1 MRLLR
6 GRFKGKGAVGGM
18 SPFPVADSPETTP
31 PGLGSKTSSQLEQK
45 FLYEIGEERE
55 IMEKKLNE
63 VVVID
68 GVRTAFGKAGEKGI
82 FWKTRADD
90 LAVALLRAL
99 IERNPELRPD
109 MIEDSI
115 WGVTNQVKEQ
125 GGTLGRSVPMLAD
138 LGWEVPGCSIDRMCA
153 SGLTAIG
160 FGVGYLATGMADCLL
175 TGGVEHMGH
184 VPMGFMRDPHPRAE
198 EVMGGPSAFNMGM
211 TAENIHDRF
220 PEFTRE
226 KADQYALSSQQK
238 ANRAI
243 QAGKMKQMIVPIE
256 VERTDGSRVVVDK
269 DQQPR
274 PETSMESLAGLK
286 AVFKE
291 NGRVTAGNASGLNDG
306 AGIVL
311 LMSEK
316 QAEALGLEPKMRWVA
331 SAVAAV
337 DPTIMGTAPVPAT
350 LKALDKAGL
359 TMGDLDI
366 IEINEAFAVQA
377 LYCLDRLGL
386 AEDDP
391 RVNTWGGSLAYGH
404 PLAASGPRLVTFLM
418 NLFKEKPG
426 ARYGLTTMCVGRG
439 QGYSIIWENM
449 QR

>member
-1 MRLLR
+1 M
-6 GRFKGKGAVGGM
+6 
-18 SPFPVADSPETTP
+18 
-31 PGLGSKTSSQLEQK
+31 
-45 FLYEIGEERE
+45 
-55 IMEKKLNE
+55 
-63 VVVID
+63 D
-68 GVRTAFGKAGEKGI
+68 GVRTAFGKAGEKGV

-90 LAVALLRAL
+90 LAVAVAKAL
-99 IERNPELRPD
+99 IQRNPKIKPN

-125 GGTLGRSVPMLAD
+125 GGTLGRAVPMLAEW
-138 LGWEVPGCSIDRMCA
+138 GWELPGCSIDRMCA
-153 SGLTAIG
+153 GGLTAIG
-160 FGVGYLATGMADCLL
+160 FGVGYIATGMADCLL

-184 VPMGFMRDPHPRAE
+184 LPMGFMRDPHPRLQ

-226 KADQYALSSQQK
+226 MADRYALLSQQK
-238 ANRAI
+238 AHRAI

-256 VERTDGSRVVVDK
+256 IEESDGSRVVIET

-274 PETSMESLAGLK
+274 PDTNMKSLSGLK
-286 AVFKE
+286 PAFRE

-306 AGIVL
+306 AAAVF
-311 LMSEK
+311 LMSGK
-316 QAEALGLEPKMRWVA
+316 KAEVLGLEPKMRWVS

-350 LKALDKAGL
+350 LKALEKAGL
-359 TMGDLDI
+359 AMDDLDI
-366 IEINEAFAVQA
+366 IEMNEAFAVQV

-386 AEDDP
+386 DADDP
-391 RVNTWGGSLAYGH
+391 RVNIWGGSLAFGH

-418 NLFKEKPG
+418 NLFKENG
-426 ARYGLTTMCVGRG
+426 HARYGLTTMCVGRG
-439 QGYSIIWENM
+439 QGYAMIWENM
-449 QR
+449 QTRDSAP

>member
-1 MRLLR
+1 
-6 GRFKGKGAVGGM
+6 
-18 SPFPVADSPETTP
+18 
-31 PGLGSKTSSQLEQK
+31 
-45 FLYEIGEERE
+45 
-55 IMEKKLNE
+55 MEKKLNE

-82 FWKTRADD
+82 FWTTRADD
-90 LAVALLRAL
+90 LAVALAKAL
-99 IERNPELRPD
+99 IQRNPRVEPG
-109 MIEDSI
+109 MVEDSI

-125 GGTLGRSVPMLAD
+125 GGTLGRAVPMLAD
-138 LGWEVPGCSIDRMCA
+138 WGWNIPGCSIDRMCA

-160 FGVGYLATGMADCLL
+160 FGVGYIATGMAECLL

-184 VPMGFMRDPHPRAE
+184 LPMGFMRDPHPRLQ
-198 EVMGGPSAFNMGM
+198 EVMGGPSAFQMGM

-226 KADQYALSSQQK
+226 MADRYALSSQQK
-238 ANRAI
+238 AGRAN
-243 QAGKMKQMIVPIE
+243 QAGKMKPMIVPLE
-256 VERTDGSRVVVDK
+256 VELTDGTRMVVEK

-274 PETSMESLAGLK
+274 PGTSMESLAALK
-286 AVFKE
+286 PAFKE

-306 AGIVL
+306 AAAVL
-311 LMSEK
+311 LMSERK
-316 QAEALGLEPKMRWVA
+316 ADALGLQPGMRWVS

-359 TMGDLDI
+359 TMDDMDI
-366 IEINEAFAVQA
+366 VEINEAFAVQV
-377 LYCLDRLGL
+377 LYCLHRLGL
-386 AEDDP
+386 KADDP
-391 RVNTWGGSLAYGH
+391 RVNRWGGSLAFGH

-418 NLFKEKPG
+418 NLFKENTD

-439 QGYSIIWENM
+439 QGYSIIWENI
-449 QR
+449 QG